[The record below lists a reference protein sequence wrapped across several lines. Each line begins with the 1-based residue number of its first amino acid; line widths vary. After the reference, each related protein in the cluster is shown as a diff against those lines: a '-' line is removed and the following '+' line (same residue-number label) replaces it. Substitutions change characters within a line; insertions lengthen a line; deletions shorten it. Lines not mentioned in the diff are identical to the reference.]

1 MPRVKKIDFSFEL
14 SKLDDQIKDY
24 EQALSD
30 LKEKRKQLE
39 KQKEEK
45 DISILYNYIK
55 QSGKSINDFMEQ
67 VNLT

>member
-14 SKLDDQIKDY
+14 SKLDEQIREY
-24 EQALSD
+24 EQAVSD

-45 DISILYNYIK
+45 DLNILYNYIK